1 MKFGIIGAGGWG
13 TALSCVLAENGFHP
27 LIWAYEVETTNDINI
42 NRSNS
47 VFLPG
52 IKLHSSIRATSS
64 LDELNSCDTLLLST
78 PTQNIRSV
86 VSSAPELFKNKRI
99 INVAKGIEIGTMY
112 RVSQILQDVCSI
124 APDNYAVLT
133 GPSHAEEVARKI
145 PTTIVIASENS
156 VYAQEIQT
164 AFNNSYFR
172 VYTSND
178 IIGCEIGGALK
189 NVIAV
194 AAGVIDG
201 AGFGD
206 NTKAALI
213 TRGLAEMTRLGVAM
227 GAMQNTFFGL
237 SGIGD
242 LFVTCASKL
251 SRNRQVGEQIGKG
264 IPLAE
269 IFKNMKMVAEG
280 VHTTQSAFELSK
292 KHNVEMPITEQMHKI
307 LFENTSALD
316 SMKELMARKSKSEWL

>member
-1 MKFGIIGAGGWG
+1 MKIGIIGAGGWG
-13 TALSCVLAENGFHP
+13 TALSSVLADNGFHP
-27 LIWAYEVETTNDINI
+27 LIWAYEKATADDINI
-42 NRSNS
+42 NRTNS

-52 IKLHSSIRATSS
+52 VMLDSSIRATNS
-64 LDELNSCDTLLLST
+64 LSELESCDILILST

-86 VSSAPELFKNKRI
+86 AMTMPHLFKGKKI

-112 RVSQILQDVCSI
+112 RISQILEEVCDIDSCH
-124 APDNYAVLT
+124 YAVLT
-133 GPSHAEEVARKI
+133 GPSHAEEVARKL
-145 PTTIVIASENS
+145 PTTVVVASES
-156 VYAQEIQT
+156 SLFAQEIQS
-164 AFNNSYFR
+164 ALNNSYFR

-178 IIGCEIGGALK
+178 VIGCEMGGALK

-194 AAGVIDG
+194 AAGIVDG

-213 TRGLAEMTRLGVAM
+213 TRGLAEMTRLGVAA

-251 SRNRQVGEQIGKG
+251 SRNRQVGENIGKG
-264 IPLAE
+264 MTLPE

-292 KHNVEMPITEQMHKI
+292 KHNVEMPIVEQMHKI
-307 LFENTSALD
+307 LFEDFTPQEA
-316 SMKELMARKSKSEWL
+316 MKELMGRKSKSEWL